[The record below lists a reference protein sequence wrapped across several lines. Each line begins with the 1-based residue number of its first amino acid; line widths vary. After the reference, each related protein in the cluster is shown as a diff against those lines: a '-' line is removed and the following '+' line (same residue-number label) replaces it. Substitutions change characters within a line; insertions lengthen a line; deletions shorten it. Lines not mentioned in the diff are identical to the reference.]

1 MSDPGKFDYLLA
13 EIQRRHKLVQEYL
26 NQTEYAGLFRPEH
39 IHDAAY
45 SYIRKGGKSLRPT
58 VLLLSCG
65 AVGGDEQSA
74 LPAAAAVEV
83 YHTWTLVHDDIID
96 KDDKRRGAP
105 TLHEEFTLR
114 AQTDL
119 GWTGQD
125 ARHYG
130 LSLALL
136 AGDMQQAWAWALLF
150 ELYTKY
156 HVDPG
161 LVIQLA
167 FELATH
173 VQALLVEGETL
184 DVQYSKNFDA
194 ELNESMVISMLWR
207 KTGVL
212 YEFAGRA
219 GAAIGL
225 GDTNPDI
232 PVVKAIKNFCGSAGT
247 AFQIQ
252 DDILGIVGD
261 ESQLGKPVGSDIR
274 EGKRTL
280 ITLKALEIADEPA
293 RQILQKTL
301 GNPHASL
308 DDIQVV
314 TDLLRELGAI
324 EYTQTLARQYIE
336 QALESLALVH
346 DSPYKK
352 LLEQWAE
359 YLIERKF

>member
-1 MSDPGKFDYLLA
+1 MPNPERFDHLLA
-13 EIQRRHKLVQEYL
+13 EIQRRHKLVHAYL
-26 NQTEYAGLFRPEH
+26 NQPEYAKLFRPQH
-39 IHDAAY
+39 IHDATY
-45 SYIRKGGKSLRPT
+45 SYIKQGGKSLRPT

-65 AVGGDEQSA
+65 AVGGDEHIA
-74 LPAAAAVEV
+74 LPAAAAIEV

-105 TLHEEFTLR
+105 TLHEEFTTR

-119 GWTGQD
+119 GWEGED

-136 AGDMQQAWAWALLF
+136 AGDMQQAWAWTLLY
-150 ELYTKY
+150 ELYTKH

-184 DVQYSKNFDA
+184 DVQYSKNLDTA
-194 ELNESMVISMLWR
+194 LDESMIVAMLWR

-212 YEFAGRA
+212 YEFAGRV

-225 GDTNPDI
+225 GDANPDI
-232 PVVKAIKNFCGSAGT
+232 PVVNAIKTFCSHAGT

-261 ESQLGKPVGSDIR
+261 EAQLGKPVGSDIR

-280 ITLKALEIADEPA
+280 ITLKALEVANDSA
-293 RQILQKTL
+293 KQMLQNTL
-301 GNPHASL
+301 GNPNASP
-308 DDIQVV
+308 DDIQGV
-314 TDLLRELGAI
+314 TNLMRELGAI
-324 EYTQTLARQYIE
+324 AYTQSLAQHYIE
-336 QALESLALVH
+336 EALENLATVP
-346 DSPYKK
+346 DSKYKA
-352 LLEQWAE
+352 LLQLWAE
-359 YLIERKF
+359 YLIEREF